1 MVVQVKSKEV
11 NFQKREI
18 KINKPSAFQV
28 IDKNNTVHKKRRAT
42 QTTCGTLLFV
52 INLKMQALKKGR
64 K

>member
-1 MVVQVKSKEV
+1 MVVQVKNKKV

-18 KINKPSAFQV
+18 KKPSAFQV

-52 INLKMQALKKGR
+52 INLKMQALKKSR

>member
-18 KINKPSAFQV
+18 KKPSAFQV
-28 IDKNNTVHKKRRAT
+28 IDRNNTVHRAT

-52 INLKMQALKKGR
+52 INLKMQALKKSR